1 MVQATYLFLNSI
13 NFGTAFGQDMTGMPC
28 LTSTVTETADCVSET
43 AGDTLKNGLTF
54 QLTDS
59 RILIEVSSSELR
71 NLSNIIWVVLMRFSV
86 TITDGKDSLIMGTNS
101 YQTMT
106 TKKTPVIIH
115 THLQR
120 FENID
125 LEECQKRCD

>member
-1 MVQATYLFLNSI
+1 MVLATYLFLSSI
-13 NFGTAFGQDMTGMPC
+13 NFGTAFGQDMTGTPC
-28 LTSTVTETADCVSET
+28 STNTVTETAGCVSET

-54 QLTDS
+54 QLTAL

-71 NLSNIIWVVLMRFSV
+71 NLLNITWVVLMRFSV

-115 THLQR
+115 THLQM
-120 FENID
+120 D
-125 LEECQKRCD
+125 A